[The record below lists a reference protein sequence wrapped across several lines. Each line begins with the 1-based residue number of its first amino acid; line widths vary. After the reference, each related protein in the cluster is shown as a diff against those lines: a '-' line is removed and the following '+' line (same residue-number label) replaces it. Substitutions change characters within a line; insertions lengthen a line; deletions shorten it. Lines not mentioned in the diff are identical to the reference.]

1 MWKFFAE
8 LIAHFIY
15 FILFYFIGNPNLVG
29 TNAVLDLQAGE
40 TR

>member
-8 LIAHFIY
+8 LIAH